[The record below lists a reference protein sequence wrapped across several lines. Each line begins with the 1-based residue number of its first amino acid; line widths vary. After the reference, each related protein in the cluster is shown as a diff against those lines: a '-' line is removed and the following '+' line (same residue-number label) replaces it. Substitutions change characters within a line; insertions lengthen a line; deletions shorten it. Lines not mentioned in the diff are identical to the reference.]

1 MNYLA
6 LMMHRS
12 ESEERVA
19 DFVKKVG
26 EVKGDRS

>member
-12 ESEERVA
+12 HSEERVA